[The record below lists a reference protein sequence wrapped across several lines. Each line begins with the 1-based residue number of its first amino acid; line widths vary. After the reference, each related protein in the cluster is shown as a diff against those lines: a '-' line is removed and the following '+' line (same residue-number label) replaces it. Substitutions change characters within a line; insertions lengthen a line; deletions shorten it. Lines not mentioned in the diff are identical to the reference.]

1 MTTTAPSLTE
11 TNQTTYTG
19 YTPHKRYVPGTTQAI
34 LYGTEGDA
42 HRPAQTDPS
51 KRAEMDRRVALRMS
65 RTGTAL
71 CVCGD

>member
-1 MTTTAPSLTE
+1 MTAP
-11 TNQTTYTG
+11 NQTTPNR
-19 YTPHKRYVPGTTQAI
+19 YTPHKRYVPGMTQAI
-34 LYGTEGDA
+34 RYGTEGDA

-65 RTGTAL
+65 RAGTAL